1 MDDSSNGRLTAAN
14 PDHSPESLF
23 ELLSDERRRLVVST
37 VAEKGERVS
46 LSDLAE
52 TVAEAEAADAS
63 AVSQDHCEV
72 VHTLLYHSHLPKLAD
87 AGVLEF
93 DREERVVEPGP
104 NLSSVAEVSAALPG
118 GDAVDG
124 ESSMRIP

>member
-14 PDHSPESLF
+14 PDHSLESLF

-63 AVSQDHCEV
+63 AVSKDHFEV

-93 DREERVVEPGP
+93 DREEGAVEPGP
-104 NLSSVAEVSAALPG
+104 DLSSVAEVSAALPG

-124 ESSMRIP
+124 ESSMRVP